1 MYAIAHE
8 RDLRAGRSRTATF
21 EGKDHM
27 SGVSFFHVDNETGQG
42 PEVHTHPYSETFIV
56 LSGEAVI
63 TVDGEEI
70 GARKGDV
77 VVADAGTPH
86 RFRNSGSGRL
96 ELMCIHASPRFETE
110 WLDEESGAP
119 S

>member
-1 MYAIAHE
+1 MHTVVQE
-8 RDLRAGRSRTATF
+8 RDLRTGRSKTSTF

-27 SGVSFFHVDNETGQG
+27 SGVSFFHVDNEPGQG

-70 GARKGDV
+70 EDRKGDI
-77 VVADAGTPH
+77 VVAGAGAPH

-96 ELMCIHASPRFETE
+96 DIMCIHASPRFETE
-110 WLDEESGAP
+110 WLDEALA
-119 S
+119 